1 MIGRRNKIITQEE
14 MDKIIE
20 DHQHWLKE
28 DCEGWENMR
37 CILNDAEIE
46 DLHIIG
52 VDLRS
57 AIFDDCWISNTMFDD
72 SDLSNS
78 LFKHASFNDCS
89 FVNADVSCAF
99 FISSFFRYSNLSNV
113 NANGASFDKI
123 AFEHVNMKGAHFTS
137 SIFVKVALDDSEI
150 VDAYS
155 LPDIPL
161 ACPSSGSFIG
171 WKKVLIFNHSSRRM
185 ITTAI
190 AKLEI
195 PEDAKRS
202 SELSNKCRCDKA
214 KVISIESLDGERFY
228 QEAVSYRDHSFI
240 YKVGETVSVPNFDEC
255 RWHECSSGIHF
266 FIDKQ
271 AAIDY

>member
-1 MIGRRNKIITQEE
+1 MIGCRNKKITQEE

-52 VDLRS
+52 ADLRS

-78 LFKHASFNDCS
+78 LFRFASFNDCS
-89 FVNADVSCAF
+89 FVNTYVSCAF
-99 FISSFFRYSNLSNV
+99 FINSVFRYSNLSNIK
-113 NANGASFDKI
+113 ANGASFNKTM
-123 AFEHVNMKGAHFTS
+123 FEHVNMKGAYFTFS
-137 SIFVKVALDDSEI
+137 SFVKVKLDDSEI
-150 VDAYS
+150 ADAYS
-155 LPDIPL
+155 LPDVPL

-171 WKKVLIFNHSSRRM
+171 WKKVLIFNHSSRR
-185 ITTAI
+185 ITSTAI

-202 SELSNKCRCDKA
+202 SEFSNKCRCDKA
-214 KVISIESLDGERFY
+214 KVISIESPDGTCFH
-228 QEAVSYRDHSFI
+228 QEAVSYRDRSFI
-240 YKVGETVSVPNFDEC
+240 YKVGETVSVPDFDEC
-255 RWHECSSGIHF
+255 RWHECASGIHF